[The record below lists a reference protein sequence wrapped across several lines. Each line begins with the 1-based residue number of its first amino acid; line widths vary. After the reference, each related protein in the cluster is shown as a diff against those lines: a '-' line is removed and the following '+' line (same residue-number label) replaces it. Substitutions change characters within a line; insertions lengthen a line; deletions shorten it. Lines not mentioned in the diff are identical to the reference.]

1 MRKAFKIVLIIFAVL
16 LVIFV
21 AFGAV
26 FFLDLAAFT
35 ATGSETKAPN
45 GPSIGKALVVY
56 DPGLSGASKDLAS
69 KIALRLQAIG
79 YTTTFAG
86 IKSSAASNP
95 SSYNVVVVGGPI
107 YAGTPTTSVKDFI
120 SNLNVTSTLKVGVF
134 GSGQGETSPEDVAQ
148 ITNAIASL
156 PNGSSL
162 SNVLV
167 VKIGQSENLNIRA
180 TDFVNQLVS

>member
-1 MRKAFKIVLIIFAVL
+1 VRKTFKIILIVFAI
-16 LVIFV
+16 LVMIFV
-21 AFGAV
+21 VFGAI

-45 GPSIGKALVVY
+45 GPSIGTALVVY

-69 KIALRLQAIG
+69 KIATRLQAIG

-86 IKSSAASNP
+86 IKSPAATNP
-95 SSYNVVVVGGPI
+95 SGYDVVGGPI
-107 YAGTPTTSVKDFI
+107 YAGTPTTSVKDFLN
-120 SNLNVTSTLKVGVF
+120 NLNPTSTLKVGVF

-148 ITNAIASL
+148 ITNSIASL
-156 PNGSSL
+156 PKRSSF
-162 SNVLV
+162 SNVLI
-167 VKIGQSENLNIRA
+167 VKIGQSENLDTRA